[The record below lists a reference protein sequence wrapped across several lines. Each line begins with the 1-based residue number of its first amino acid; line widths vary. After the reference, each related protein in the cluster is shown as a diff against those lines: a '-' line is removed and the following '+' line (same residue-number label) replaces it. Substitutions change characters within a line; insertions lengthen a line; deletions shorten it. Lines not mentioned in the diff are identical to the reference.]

1 MRKDYRKLNDKEL
14 EEIYRQ
20 FRQRTIQSMAI
31 EYGTSITQ
39 MTNIYSQCISRLKQE
54 ISLRERMP
62 EYKYWNT
69 EEEIF
74 ESLELNYEPSQLTG
88 WEREQ
93 YEKLCG

>member
-1 MRKDYRKLNDKEL
+1 MRKDYRKLNDQEL
-14 EEIYRQ
+14 EDIYRQ

-54 ISLRERMP
+54 IALRERMP

-69 EEEIF
+69 EEEIL
-74 ESLELNYEPSQLTG
+74 EALELNYEPSQLTG